1 MTTEELAQLI
11 EDAHPRGFVKDAADL
26 LRQLQAE
33 LDDCKAQLVLQKNDL
48 FEILCALDKANLTD
62 EEIESAWFKVFKPEA
77 GIGKN
82 ITNGA
87 YEFAR
92 AILKKASGE

>member
-11 EDAHPRGFVKDAADL
+11 DDAHPRGFVKDAADL

-48 FEILCALDKANLTD
+48 FEILCALNKANLTD

-87 YEFAR
+87 YDFAR
-92 AILKKASGE
+92 AILKKAGEK

>member
-11 EDAHPRGFVKDAADL
+11 ENAHPKGFVKDAADL

-48 FEILCALDKANLTD
+48 FEILCGLNNVNLTD
-62 EEIESAWFKVFKPEA
+62 EEIESAWFKVFKPES

-82 ITNGA
+82 ITNGV

-92 AILKKASGE
+92 LIRESE

>member
-48 FEILCALDKANLTD
+48 LKILYGLENDSK
-62 EEIESAWFKVFKPEA
+62 
-77 GIGKN
+77 
-82 ITNGA
+82 
-87 YEFAR
+87 
-92 AILKKASGE
+92 

>member
-33 LDDCKAQLVLQKNDL
+33 LDDCKAQLEKEIAMLKQIIDANNLQSN
-48 FEILCALDKANLTD
+48 
-62 EEIESAWFKVFKPEA
+62 
-77 GIGKN
+77 IGQ
-82 ITNGA
+82 
-87 YEFAR
+87 
-92 AILKKASGE
+92 LKKAREQ

>member
-26 LRQLQAE
+26 LRQLQSE

-62 EEIESAWFKVFKPEA
+62 EEIERVINNIAHYGSIA
-77 GIGKN
+77 KN
-82 ITNGA
+82 DYVI
-87 YEFAR
+87 FAR
-92 AILKKASGE
+92 AILRKAQEK

>member
-11 EDAHPRGFVKDAADL
+11 EDVHPRGYVKDAADL

-62 EEIESAWFKVFKPEA
+62 EEIETAWFKVFKPEA

-87 YEFAR
+87 YDFAR
-92 AILKKASGE
+92 AILKKAGEK